1 MKSYL
6 TGAMAILLLGTTSF
20 YAQEEIQSTPQDTLP
35 LDQQEELQLTAKDSM
50 VVSSWMVGL
59 GWNFI
64 NDSGNRLN
72 DITTTKNMYNAVAF
86 PSRINIG
93 RYFRS
98 GIGLEAIVT
107 YNKYKEGN
115 IIDGVVNPEDKD
127 YFGFDTRFSYD
138 LNKIFGQTGWFD
150 PYVGV
155 GAGYTYANDLSRGTY
170 NAVIGFRTW
179 FSDRW
184 GLDFNSTGKWS
195 FGNEASNHI
204 QYAVG
209 AVYQFKI
216 EKELTKKGLEKL
228 ALIKAMDEEAKRVS
242 DSINAAL
249 EAEAAAAAL
258 AERLAREKEAARL
271 AELEKEAKENS
282 EKMGLLKLQNKIDEL
297 GYVYYDFDSSYLNE
311 KSKNTLDKVSVLMQD
326 NPSYSF
332 LVEAHADSRGPKKY
346 NLWLSDKRA
355 QRVVEYLESRG
366 VASNRLE
373 AIGHGEEQPVND
385 CVDGVYCPEEQHR
398 LNRRSS
404 VTITILINQ
413 YTTDSGNRK

>member
-6 TGAMAILLLGTTSF
+6 TSAIAILFLGTTSF
-20 YAQEEIQSTPQDTLP
+20 YAQEEIQSTQQELLP

-59 GWNFI
+59 GWNFV
-64 NDSGNRLN
+64 NDSGERTNN
-72 DITTTKNMYNAVAF
+72 ITTIKDRWNGVAF

-98 GIGLEAIVT
+98 GIGLEAIAT

-127 YFGFDTRFSYD
+127 YFGFDTRLSYD
-138 LNKIFGQTGWFD
+138 LNKLFGQTGWFD

-155 GAGYTYANDLSRGTY
+155 GVGYTYANDLSRGTY
-170 NAVIGFRTW
+170 NGVIGFRTW

-184 GLDFNSTGKWS
+184 GLDFSSSGKWS
-195 FGNEASNHI
+195 FGNEASNHV
-204 QYAVG
+204 QHAVG
-209 AVYQFKI
+209 VVYQFNI
-216 EKELTKKGLEKL
+216 EKDLTKKGREKL
-228 ALIKAMDEEAKRVS
+228 ALIKAMEEEAKRVS
-242 DSINAAL
+242 DSIDEAL
-249 EAEAAAAAL
+249 KAEAAAAAL
-258 AERLAREKEAARL
+258 AERLAREKEEARL
-271 AELEKEAKENS
+271 AMEEKSRLDA
-282 EKMGLLKLQNKIDEL
+282 EKNKLLNLQNEIDAL
-297 GYVYYDFDSSYLNE
+297 GYVYYNFDSSYLNE
-311 KSKNTLDKVSVLMQD
+311 KSKNTLDKVAVLMQD
-326 NPSYSF
+326 NPTYSF

-355 QRVVEYLESRG
+355 ERAVAYLESKG
-366 VASNRLE
+366 VASSRLK
-373 AIGHGEEQPVND
+373 AIGHGEEQPVNN

-404 VTITILINQ
+404 VIIKLLTNQ

>member
-1 MKSYL
+1 MKSYVIS
-6 TGAMAILLLGTTSF
+6 AIAILLIGTTSF
-20 YAQEEIQSTPQDTLP
+20 YAQEEIQSTEPDSLSM
-35 LDQQEELQLTAKDSM
+35 DQQEELQLTAKDSM

-72 DITTTKNMYNAVAF
+72 NITTTKNMYNAVAF

-195 FGNEASNHI
+195 FGNEASNHL
-204 QYAVG
+204 QHAVG
-209 AVYQFKI
+209 VVYQFKI
-216 EKELTKKGLEKL
+216 EKELTKKGREKL
-228 ALIKAMDEEAKRVS
+228 ALIEAMDAEAKRVN
-242 DSINAAL
+242 DSLNAAL

-258 AERLAREKEAARL
+258 AERLAREKEEARL
-271 AELEKEAKENS
+271 AAEKSANQEAIALQKQ
-282 EKMGLLKLQNKIDEL
+282 KMDEL
-297 GYVYYDFDSSYLNE
+297 GNLNKVYFRFDSSYLVSSDHA
-311 KSKNTLDKVSVLMQD
+311 KLDE
-326 NPSYSF
+326 
-332 LVEAHADSRGPKKY
+332 LVAFMNKYPDVIIEVKGNADARGEAKY
-346 NLWLSDKRA
+346 NQWLSQRRA
-355 QRVVEYLESRG
+355 DRTVKYV
-366 VASNRLE
+366 VASGISSDR
-373 AIGHGEEQPVND
+373 IYGKGYGETQISNG
-385 CVDGVYCPEEQHR
+385 CTDGVRCTSEEHR
-398 LNRRSS
+398 INRITDYEMVEEVMGNVVSLN
-404 VTITILINQ
+404 
-413 YTTDSGNRK
+413 K

>member
-1 MKSYL
+1 MKSYV
-6 TGAMAILLLGTTSF
+6 TAAIAILLIGTTSF
-20 YAQEEIQSTPQDTLP
+20 YAQEEIQSTEPDSLSM
-35 LDQQEELQLTAKDSM
+35 DQQEKLQLTAKDSM

-72 DITTTKNMYNAVAF
+72 NITTTKNMYNAVAF

-195 FGNEASNHI
+195 FGNEASNHL
-204 QYAVG
+204 QHAVG
-209 AVYQFKI
+209 VVYQFKI
-216 EKELTKKGLEKL
+216 EKELTKKGREKL
-228 ALIKAMDEEAKRVS
+228 ALIEAMDAEAKRVT
-242 DSINAAL
+242 DSVNAAL

-258 AERLAREKEAARL
+258 AERLAREKEEARL
-271 AELEKEAKENS
+271 AAEKSANQEAIALQKQ
-282 EKMGLLKLQNKIDEL
+282 KMDEL
-297 GYVYYDFDSSYLNE
+297 ANLNKVYFRFDSSYLVSSDHAKLDELIAFMNKYPDVIIEVKGNADARGEAKYNQWLSQRRADRTVKYVVASGISSDRIYGKGYGETQISNGCTDGVRCTSEEHILNRVTNYAMVEGAE
-311 KSKNTLDKVSVLMQD
+311 KIVVSLDK
-326 NPSYSF
+326 
-332 LVEAHADSRGPKKY
+332 
-346 NLWLSDKRA
+346 
-355 QRVVEYLESRG
+355 
-366 VASNRLE
+366 
-373 AIGHGEEQPVND
+373 
-385 CVDGVYCPEEQHR
+385 
-398 LNRRSS
+398 
-404 VTITILINQ
+404 
-413 YTTDSGNRK
+413 

>member
-1 MKSYL
+1 
-6 TGAMAILLLGTTSF
+6 
-20 YAQEEIQSTPQDTLP
+20 
-35 LDQQEELQLTAKDSM
+35 
-50 VVSSWMVGL
+50 MVGL
-59 GWNFI
+59 GWNFV
-64 NDSGNRLN
+64 NDSGDRLN
-72 DITTTKNMYNAVAF
+72 NITKLNDNLNAVAF

-107 YNKYKEGN
+107 YNNYKQGKL
-115 IIDGVVNPEDKD
+115 IDGVVNPEDKD
-127 YFGFDTRFSYD
+127 YFGFDTRISYD
-138 LNKIFGQTGWFD
+138 LNKIVGQTGWFD

-184 GLDFNSTGKWS
+184 GLDFSSSGKWS
-195 FGNEASNHI
+195 FGNEASNHV
-204 QYAVG
+204 QHAVG
-209 AVYQFKI
+209 VVYQFNI
-216 EKELTKKGLEKL
+216 EKELTKKGLKKL
-228 ALIKAMDEEAKRVS
+228 ALIKAMEEEAKLAS

-249 EAEAAAAAL
+249 EAEAAAAIL
-258 AERLAREKEAARL
+258 AERLAREKEEERL
-271 AELEKEAKENS
+271 AMEEKSRMEV
-282 EKMGLLKLQNKIDEL
+282 EKNKLLNLQNEIDSL

-311 KSKNTLDKVSVLMQD
+311 KSKSTLDKVTVLMQD
-326 NPSYSF
+326 NPTYSF

-355 QRVVEYLESRG
+355 QRAVKYLESKG
-366 VASNRLE
+366 VTSNRLK
-373 AIGHGEEQPVND
+373 AIGHGEEQPVNN

-404 VTITILINQ
+404 VTITLLTNQ
-413 YTTDSGNRK
+413 DTTDSGNRK

>member
-20 YAQEEIQSTPQDTLP
+20 YAQEEIQTTQEAELQ

-170 NAVIGFRTW
+170 NAVIG
-179 FSDRW
+179 
-184 GLDFNSTGKWS
+184 
-195 FGNEASNHI
+195 
-204 QYAVG
+204 
-209 AVYQFKI
+209 
-216 EKELTKKGLEKL
+216 
-228 ALIKAMDEEAKRVS
+228 
-242 DSINAAL
+242 
-249 EAEAAAAAL
+249 
-258 AERLAREKEAARL
+258 
-271 AELEKEAKENS
+271 
-282 EKMGLLKLQNKIDEL
+282 
-297 GYVYYDFDSSYLNE
+297 
-311 KSKNTLDKVSVLMQD
+311 
-326 NPSYSF
+326 
-332 LVEAHADSRGPKKY
+332 
-346 NLWLSDKRA
+346 
-355 QRVVEYLESRG
+355 
-366 VASNRLE
+366 
-373 AIGHGEEQPVND
+373 
-385 CVDGVYCPEEQHR
+385 
-398 LNRRSS
+398 
-404 VTITILINQ
+404 
-413 YTTDSGNRK
+413 

>member
-1 MKSYL
+1 MKSYV
-6 TGAMAILLLGTTSF
+6 TAAIAILLIGTTSF
-20 YAQEEIQSTPQDTLP
+20 YAQEEIQSTELDSLNV
-35 LDQQEELQLTAKDSM
+35 DQQEELQLTAKDSM

-72 DITTTKNMYNAVAF
+72 NITTTKNMYNAVAF

-195 FGNEASNHI
+195 FGNEASNHL
-204 QYAVG
+204 QHAVG
-209 AVYQFKI
+209 VVYQFKI
-216 EKELTKKGLEKL
+216 EKELTKKGREKL
-228 ALIKAMDEEAKRVS
+228 ALIEAMDAEAKRVN
-242 DSINAAL
+242 DSLNAAL

-258 AERLAREKEAARL
+258 AERLAREKEEARL
-271 AELEKEAKENS
+271 AAEKSANQEAIALQKQ
-282 EKMGLLKLQNKIDEL
+282 KMDEL
-297 GYVYYDFDSSYLNE
+297 ANLNKVYFRFDSSYLVSSDHA
-311 KSKNTLDKVSVLMQD
+311 KLDE
-326 NPSYSF
+326 
-332 LVEAHADSRGPKKY
+332 LVAFMNKYPDVIIEVKGNADARGEAKY
-346 NLWLSDKRA
+346 NQWLSQRRA
-355 QRVVEYLESRG
+355 DRTVEYVVDSGISSDRIYGKGYGETQI
-366 VASNRLE
+366 SN
-373 AIGHGEEQPVND
+373 G
-385 CVDGVYCPEEQHR
+385 CTDGVRCTSEEHKI
-398 LNRRSS
+398 NR
-404 VTITILINQ
+404 VTNYTMVEDVEENVVSIN
-413 YTTDSGNRK
+413 K

>member
-1 MKSYL
+1 MKSYI
-6 TGAMAILLLGTTSF
+6 TSAIAILFFGTTSF
-20 YAQEEIQSTPQDTLP
+20 YAQEEIQTTQEAELQ

-59 GWNFI
+59 GWNFV
-64 NDSGNRLN
+64 NDSGDRLN
-72 DITTTKNMYNAVAF
+72 NITKLNDNLNAVAF

-107 YNKYKEGN
+107 YNNYKQGKL
-115 IIDGVVNPEDKD
+115 IDGVVNPEDKD
-127 YFGFDTRFSYD
+127 YFGFDTRISYD
-138 LNKIFGQTGWFD
+138 LNKIVGQTGWFD
-150 PYVGV
+150 PYVGLGV
-155 GAGYTYANDLSRGTY
+155 GYTYANDLSRGTY

-184 GLDFNSTGKWS
+184 GLDFSSSGKWS
-195 FGNEASNHI
+195 FGNEASNHV
-204 QYAVG
+204 QHAVG
-209 AVYQFKI
+209 VVYQFNI
-216 EKELTKKGLEKL
+216 EKELTKKGLKKL
-228 ALIKAMDEEAKRVS
+228 ALIKAMEEEAKRAS

-249 EAEAAAAAL
+249 EAEAAAAIL
-258 AERLAREKEAARL
+258 AERLAREKEEERL
-271 AELEKEAKENS
+271 AMEEKNRIDAEKNKLFNLQKE
-282 EKMGLLKLQNKIDEL
+282 IDSL

-311 KSKNTLDKVSVLMQD
+311 KSKSTLDKVTVLMQD
-326 NPSYSF
+326 NPTYSF

-355 QRVVEYLESRG
+355 QRAVKYLESKG
-366 VASNRLE
+366 VTSNRLK
-373 AIGHGEEQPVND
+373 AIGHGEEQPVNN

-404 VTITILINQ
+404 VTITLLTNQ
-413 YTTDSGNRK
+413 DTTDSGNRK

>member
-1 MKSYL
+1 MKSYI
-6 TGAMAILLLGTTSF
+6 TSAIAILFFGTTSF
-20 YAQEEIQSTPQDTLP
+20 YAQEEIQSTPQEQLQ

-59 GWNFI
+59 GWNFV
-64 NDSGNRLN
+64 NDSGDRLN
-72 DITTTKNMYNAVAF
+72 NITKLNDNLNAVAF

-107 YNKYKEGN
+107 YNNYKQGKL
-115 IIDGVVNPEDKD
+115 IDGVVNPEDKD
-127 YFGFDTRFSYD
+127 YFGFDTRISYD
-138 LNKIFGQTGWFD
+138 LNKIVGQTGWFD
-150 PYVGV
+150 PYVGLGV
-155 GAGYTYANDLSRGTY
+155 GYTYANDLSRGTY

-184 GLDFNSTGKWS
+184 GLDFSSSGKWS
-195 FGNEASNHI
+195 FGNEASNHV
-204 QYAVG
+204 QHAVG
-209 AVYQFKI
+209 VVYQFNI
-216 EKELTKKGLEKL
+216 EKELTKKGLKKL
-228 ALIKAMDEEAKRVS
+228 ALIKAMEEEAKLAS

-249 EAEAAAAAL
+249 EAEAAAAIL
-258 AERLAREKEAARL
+258 AERLAREKEEERL
-271 AELEKEAKENS
+271 AMEEKNRIDAEKNKLFNLQKE
-282 EKMGLLKLQNKIDEL
+282 IDSL

-311 KSKNTLDKVSVLMQD
+311 KSKSTLDKVTVLMQD
-326 NPSYSF
+326 NPTYSF

-355 QRVVEYLESRG
+355 QRAVKYLESKG
-366 VASNRLE
+366 VTSNRLK
-373 AIGHGEEQPVND
+373 AIGHGEEQPVNN

-404 VTITILINQ
+404 VTITLLTNQ
-413 YTTDSGNRK
+413 DTTDSGNRK